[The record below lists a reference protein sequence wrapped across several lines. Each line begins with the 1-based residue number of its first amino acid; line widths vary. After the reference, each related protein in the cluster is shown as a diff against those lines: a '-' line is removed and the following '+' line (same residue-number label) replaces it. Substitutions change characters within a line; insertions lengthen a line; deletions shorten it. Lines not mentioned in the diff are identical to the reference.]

1 MEIDL
6 YSQKNDHGISKKEYL
21 EILIKKNYERK
32 LDSAFNLP
40 WSFNRELRDTDLD
53 DISAVR
59 ECFDENR
66 YLKENLTVKK
76 AIDKGLVASAWH
88 HWLEFGR
95 IQRRFAK
102 FNLPFEVINNNN
114 YNQDLYIL
122 IDRNSISDLP
132 KELFNTLVQQ
142 TTLGFETLD
151 LINPFNYLLVSNLR
165 NQLISAKLAP
175 TTTSVIYLKPILDPA
190 TSLNTITLRHI
201 NLNYDSI
208 FSNRG
213 LPHYLVEPHSP
224 IYGENIVYASM
235 HLSVVM
241 GSKRIILI
249 GDLEKDNDETIFLKK
264 IISDIKQHNIH
275 VISTDENSSFS
286 KAGATYISLENL
298 LRKSPPRKKI
308 VKESYIHNDGYDLE
322 QNNFFI
328 SKASGS
334 HLYDSSGIK
343 YIDTAMAAGSALL
356 GHAHEGLKETISNA
370 LTKGSLFCKP
380 TTSGIILGNRLKD
393 IFPWFSGFAL
403 CNTGSEATMRL
414 IRIARNHSHKKK
426 IALFAGSWHGTHD
439 FLLVDDKGS
448 NTSDKPEAFL
458 RSAGSPEELLDL
470 IILLPFNSEAAFNK
484 IQQHKDEI
492 AVVITEPIQG
502 SNPKESDI
510 KFMRDL
516 RKVTQENNVLLAF
529 DEIITGGRLGLGG
542 FQKRYKIHADLASYG
557 KIFGGG
563 LPFGFIGAIWGHY
576 AWGVPLS
583 MFSVIGLIGM
593 TGIIINDS
601 IILISTIDEYSK
613 DRGVIPSII
622 DATVDRLRAVLLTT
636 LTTVIGLMP
645 LLYEASRD
653 AQFLKPTVITLVYG
667 LGFGFFIVLFL
678 VPAFVAIQLDF
689 YGCLR
694 SLRRLS
700 SGKHFPRRIKLYV
713 FLSVVLLL
721 FSYSIG
727 FGTLIFNLPE
737 WSLLE
742 LLLPNIPIYLSS
754 SLSILIS
761 MGIILITGIVMFR
774 TVFQRI

>member
-1 MEIDL
+1 MQKKKNTMEIDL

-563 LPFGFIGAIWGHY
+563 LPFGFIGGTTQIMETIHDPASRGRHNSTNK
-576 AWGVPLS
+576 PLILGGT
-583 MFSVIGLIGM
+583 F
-593 TGIIINDS
+593 TGNPLTLSACNYLLNHLCENEEEIYSYIDQLSKNMRASINDFCEAEKIAVRMSGIGS
-601 IILISTIDEYSK
+601 INRLIFSDQKILSARHRDEVETPPKIQSKIYAELLAKKIHVAGNRLIFLSTAHTPEEVSFIIDE
-613 DRGVIPSII
+613 
-622 DATVDRLRAVLLTT
+622 
-636 LTTVIGLMP
+636 
-645 LLYEASRD
+645 
-653 AQFLKPTVITLVYG
+653 
-667 LGFGFFIVLFL
+667 
-678 VPAFVAIQLDF
+678 
-689 YGCLR
+689 
-694 SLRRLS
+694 
-700 SGKHFPRRIKLYV
+700 IKR
-713 FLSVVLLL
+713 
-721 FSYSIG
+721 
-727 FGTLIFNLPE
+727 T
-737 WSLLE
+737 LLE
-742 LLLPNIPIYLSS
+742 FKQERVL
-754 SLSILIS
+754 
-761 MGIILITGIVMFR
+761 
-774 TVFQRI
+774 